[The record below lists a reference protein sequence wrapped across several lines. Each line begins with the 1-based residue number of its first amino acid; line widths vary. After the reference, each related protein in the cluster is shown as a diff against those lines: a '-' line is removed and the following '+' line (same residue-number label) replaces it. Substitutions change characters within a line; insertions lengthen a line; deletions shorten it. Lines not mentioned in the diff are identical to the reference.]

1 MEGEKMSESKNN
13 DGREKIITQQG
24 VFGSTFGLERIE
36 DESCGGDGCE
46 TPKAGLCLQVIV
58 FPFLSK
64 MVKSTCERLEIFYTV
79 ITLFIMHKIY

>member
-46 TPKAGLCLQVIV
+46 TPKAGLCLQLYDRVIR
-58 FPFLSK
+58 FNPIQSCGSTIDP
-64 MVKSTCERLEIFYTV
+64 MVRPMTQ
-79 ITLFIMHKIY
+79 